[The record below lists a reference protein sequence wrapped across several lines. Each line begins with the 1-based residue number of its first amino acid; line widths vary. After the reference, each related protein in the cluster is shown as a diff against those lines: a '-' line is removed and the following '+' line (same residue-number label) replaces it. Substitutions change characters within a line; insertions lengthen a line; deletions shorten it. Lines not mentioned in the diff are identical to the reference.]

1 LTEDDDVAP
10 DAVAALVGVDD
21 SCAEDAT
28 TSRHQSSHVAERQV
42 TPATTD
48 RTDDLAAWTPEAE
61 SGWAPPVAYDSSN
74 TRCVVERQERT
85 SICGAADRPPTHA
98 DCAAR
103 VSSSP
108 CSSSSSANNNNNKSN
123 SGDKENL
130 AEDKDDCDNIPAG
143 SPGDAS
149 TTAVGGGAMPL
160 GAKRRGPRTTIK
172 AKQLDTLKA
181 AFAATPKPTRHIR
194 EQLARETGLNMRVIQ
209 VRRSVVA
216 ASLSMMTAFNICCNH
231 FFVVLRLSR
240 LTASDT
246 QLYSS

>member
-1 LTEDDDVAP
+1 LTEDDDAP
-10 DAVAALVGVDD
+10 VAVAALVGVDD

-28 TSRHQSSHVAERQV
+28 TSRHQSSRVAEREV
-42 TPATTD
+42 SPATAD
-48 RTDDLAAWTPEAE
+48 RTDDLAAWMPEAE
-61 SGWAPPVAYDSSN
+61 SGWPPVAYDSSN
-74 TRCVVERQERT
+74 TRCVVERQEPT
-85 SICGAADRPPTHA
+85 SICGSADRPPTRA
-98 DCAAR
+98 DCGVSASR
-103 VSSSP
+103 LSSSP

-143 SPGDAS
+143 SPGGAS
-149 TTAVGGGAMPL
+149 TTAVGVGGAMPL

-209 VRRSVVA
+209 VRRTVVA
-216 ASLSMMTAFNICCNH
+216 ASLSISDMNAFNICCNH
-231 FFVVLRLSR
+231 SFVIYVFPEIYI
-240 LTASDT
+240 TA
-246 QLYSS
+246 